1 MQDLSAFMTKE
12 GSSTNNYNPDKP
24 RVSTDNSQTAG
35 KTEPPHQKHTNHT
48 QKTSEK
54 KGFCQD
60 IILTSS

>member
-1 MQDLSAFMTKE
+1 MTKE

-48 QKTSEK
+48 QKLQRK
-54 KGFCQD
+54 KDFVK
-60 IILTSS
+60 TSS